1 MRSLLICF
9 LVQICASSSSN
20 QEDTTAKSVAKCLGE
35 KIKDST
41 LAKLNCT
48 DLVESTKDWLDNR
61 QSESLQRRADEDE
74 DQDLLQTGH
83 KLQSNRQTHRIL
95 RENREMVGG
104 NTIVTTAKP
113 LTVYGIFPD
122 MLCKDWINEFGGAV
136 GESVG
141 QEYGCVVKRIQGET
155 WAAACSFRNY
165 IYSN

>member
-1 MRSLLICF
+1 MRFLLICF
-9 LVQICASSSSN
+9 LIHLCASSLSN

-61 QSESLQRRADEDE
+61 QSESLQRRADEDD
-74 DQDLLQTGH
+74 DQDLLPTVH
-83 KLQSNRQTHRIL
+83 TVQTHRIL

-141 QEYGCVVKRIQGET
+141 QEYGCVVKSIQGET